1 MMSSAASSASSVQSG
16 RSGGM
21 EANPTHGHGHTY
33 SHDHNRAQP
42 DLDTLV
48 SHLAAAKRSLSSIH
62 HVWRANEIVTAARA
76 ALEESVIVSARTGFL
91 RRGLDEQIRLLYKV
105 RTEVENVAHRGRA
118 EFAAAIKELDTVDSK
133 LQQTLDS
140 LRQTTLERGFRS
152 LEQQQEEAEKGVSK
166 TLHDFIDEHAV
177 DDIQSLLKDAID
189 NVSAAQSELDV
200 SNRAFDNDLQS
211 IQQALD
217 KYKLSIKR
225 GSVSSLS
232 LSASSSA
239 SRVKMPTPT
248 VIPELLHSLELNAQ
262 EMADLL
268 ESLVRHFDLCVTAVK
283 HTEGGGVLARN
294 ITGDLPTDVGIG
306 IRAGGNPQL
315 NTDDSNNNNNSYND
329 DAGNPNPQL
338 EPLTDSDYRDMIAV
352 IAKDAGEAEDVV
364 LEIQD
369 RITEM
374 ESTLERVLEQRDSL
388 ITASVFTTAVFRRLD
403 EFESTRLP
411 EYVAQSHKFEQTWN
425 TEHERMESGMAD
437 LNDLRGLYMGFLDA
451 YDGLILEVARRMSAK
466 KAAEDILKDAR
477 ARLDALYEEDVRAR
491 EAFRIDQGDYLPSD
505 IWPGLSMPPSRVVFR
520 RIRADDDAAQEDKDE
535 TTPDVKPDD
544 VEQQQ
549 QQDPEGDVRSS
560 TKQSRD
566 GKEDFGESIPNL
578 PKHVIEQAFAR
589 LNSRGTSLPS

>member
-1 MMSSAASSASSVQSG
+1 MMSSAASSASAQSE
-16 RSGGM
+16 RSEEM
-21 EANPTHGHGHTY
+21 ETSL
-33 SHDHNRAQP
+33 SHAQP

-62 HVWRANEIVTAARA
+62 HVWRANEIVTTART
-76 ALEESVIVSARTGFL
+76 ALEESVVVAARTSFL
-91 RRGLDEQIRLLYKV
+91 RRGLDEQIRLLFKV
-105 RTEVENVAHRGRA
+105 RTEVEDVAHRGRA
-118 EFAAAIKELDTVDSK
+118 EFAAAIKELDAVDGR

-140 LRQTTLERGFRS
+140 LRETTLEPAFRP
-152 LEQQQEEAEKGVSK
+152 EQEEASK

-189 NVSAAQSELDV
+189 NVTAAQSELDV

-211 IQQALD
+211 IQLALD
-217 KYKLSIKR
+217 KYRLSVKR

-239 SRVKMPTPT
+239 SRVKMPSPA
-248 VIPELLHSLELNAQ
+248 VIPEFLHSLELNAQ

-283 HTEGGGVLARN
+283 HTEGGGVVARN
-294 ITGDLPTDVGIG
+294 ITGDLPTDVGAG
-306 IRAGGNPQL
+306 IRAGGNPPGG
-315 NTDDSNNNNNSYND
+315 DND
-329 DAGNPNPQL
+329 DANTPNPQL
-338 EPLTDSDYRDMIAV
+338 EPLTDSDYRDMVNV
-352 IAKDAGEAEDVV
+352 IAKDAAEAEDVV

-369 RITEM
+369 RIAEM
-374 ESTLERVLEQRDSL
+374 ESTLDRVLEQRDSL
-388 ITASVFTTAVFRRLD
+388 IAASVSTTAVFRRLA

-411 EYVAQSHKFEQTWN
+411 EYVAQSHSFEQTWK

-477 ARLDALYEEDVRAR
+477 ARLDALYEEDAQAR

-505 IWPGLSMPPSRVVFR
+505 IWPGLSVGPSRVVFQ
-520 RIRADDDAAQEDKDE
+520 RIRAEDAAQ
-535 TTPDVKPDD
+535 VDD
-544 VEQQQ
+544 SRELDHA
-549 QQDPEGDVRSS
+549 DPEDDGQAPA
-560 TKQSRD
+560 KESRQ
-566 GKEDFGESIPNL
+566 EDHFGESIPNL

-589 LNSRGTSLPS
+589 LNSRGANLPS

>member
-16 RSGGM
+16 RSGGTG
-21 EANPTHGHGHTY
+21 ASPSHVHGHSY
-33 SHDHNRAQP
+33 SPDQSRAQP

-91 RRGLDEQIRLLYKV
+91 RRGLDEQIRLLFKV
-105 RTEVENVAHRGRA
+105 RTEVEEVAHRGRA
-118 EFAAAIKELDTVDSK
+118 EFSAAIKELDTVDRK

-140 LRQTTLERGFRS
+140 LREITLEPAFRS
-152 LEQQQEEAEKGVSK
+152 REQRQEEAEKGVSK

-177 DDIQSLLKDAID
+177 DDIRSLLKDAID
-189 NVSAAQSELDV
+189 NLSAAQTELDV

-217 KYKLSIKR
+217 KYRLSVKR

-239 SRVKMPTPT
+239 SRVKMPTPA
-248 VIPELLHSLELNAQ
+248 VIPEFLHSLELNAQ

-283 HTEGGGVLARN
+283 HTEGGGVLASN
-294 ITGDLPTDVGIG
+294 ITGDLPTDVGVG
-306 IRAGGNPQL
+306 IRAGGNPQS
-315 NTDDSNNNNNSYND
+315 NTGDGNINND
-329 DAGNPNPQL
+329 DAGNPNLQP
-338 EPLTDSDYRDMIAV
+338 EPLTDSDYRDMINV
-352 IAKDAGEAEDVV
+352 IVKDAGEAEDVV

-369 RITEM
+369 RIAEM
-374 ESTLERVLEQRDSL
+374 ESILERVLEQRDSL
-388 ITASVFTTAVFRRLD
+388 IAAGVSTTSVYRRLA
-403 EFESTRLP
+403 EFQSTRLP
-411 EYVAQSHKFEQTWN
+411 GYVAQSHKFEQAWK
-425 TEHERMESGMAD
+425 TEHERMESGVAD

-451 YDGLILEVARRMSAK
+451 YDGLILEVARRMSVK
-466 KAAEDILKDAR
+466 RAAQDILHDAR

-491 EAFRIDQGDYLPSD
+491 EAFRIDQGNYLPSD
-505 IWPGLSMPPSRVVFR
+505 IWPGLSMPPSRVVFQ
-520 RIRADDDAAQEDKDE
+520 RIREDDDTAQESRDE
-535 TTPDVKPDD
+535 TTSEAKPEC
-544 VEQQQ
+544 VEQQH
-549 QQDPEGDVRSS
+549 PEGDVQPTTKLNSS
-560 TKQSRD
+560 SK
-566 GKEDFGESIPNL
+566 GDFCESIPDL

-589 LNSRGTSLPS
+589 LNVRGTRLPP

>member
-1 MMSSAASSASSVQSG
+1 MMSSAASSASSLQSG
-16 RSGGM
+16 RSGGTG
-21 EANPTHGHGHTY
+21 ASPSHVHGHGHSY
-33 SHDHNRAQP
+33 SPDQSRAQP

-91 RRGLDEQIRLLYKV
+91 RRGLDEQIRLLFKV
-105 RTEVENVAHRGRA
+105 RTEVEDVAHRGRA
-118 EFAAAIKELDTVDSK
+118 EFSAAIKELDTVDRK

-140 LRQTTLERGFRS
+140 LRDITLEPAFRS
-152 LEQQQEEAEKGVSK
+152 QEQRQEEAEKGVSK

-177 DDIQSLLKDAID
+177 DDIRSLLKDAID
-189 NVSAAQSELDV
+189 SLSAARTELDV

-217 KYKLSIKR
+217 KYRLSVKR

-239 SRVKMPTPT
+239 SRVKMPTPA
-248 VIPELLHSLELNAQ
+248 VIPEFLHSLELNAQ

-294 ITGDLPTDVGIG
+294 ITGDLPTDVGVG
-306 IRAGGNPQL
+306 IRAGGNPQS
-315 NTDDSNNNNNSYND
+315 NTGDGNNTNND
-329 DAGNPNPQL
+329 DAGNPNLQL
-338 EPLTDSDYRDMIAV
+338 EPLTDSDYRDMVNV
-352 IAKDAGEAEDVV
+352 IVKDAGEAEDVV

-369 RITEM
+369 RIAEM
-374 ESTLERVLEQRDSL
+374 ESILERVLEQRDSL
-388 ITASVFTTAVFRRLD
+388 VAADVSTTAVYRRLV
-403 EFESTRLP
+403 EFQSTRLP
-411 EYVAQSHKFEQTWN
+411 GYVAQSHKFEQTWK
-425 TEHERMESGMAD
+425 TEHERMESGVAD

-451 YDGLILEVARRMSAK
+451 YDGLILEVARRMSVK
-466 KAAEDILKDAR
+466 RAAEDILHDAR

-505 IWPGLSMPPSRVVFR
+505 IWPGLSMPPSRVVFQ
-520 RIRADDDAAQEDKDE
+520 RIREDDDTAQENKDE
-535 TTPDVKPDD
+535 TTSDAKPDN

-549 QQDPEGDVRSS
+549 HPEGDVQPTTKLNSS
-560 TKQSRD
+560 SSK
-566 GKEDFGESIPNL
+566 GDFGESIPDL

-589 LNSRGTSLPS
+589 LNARGTRLPP